1 MDAAGAKVGVGAT
14 VGTEVGAGVVA
25 GVGDGTAIAVAA
37 VAVAATVG
45 VAARAAAVGC
55 AAESCPHAVAASKT
69 SGKIKNRAAAL
80 NIWRETSENRY
91 APPVVNRQS
100 IAIAPRG
107 VKPPSRLEIGES
119 PFT

>member
-14 VGTEVGAGVVA
+14 VGTAVGAGVAV
-25 GVGDGTAIAVAA
+25 GVGDGTAAASTVAA
-37 VAVAATVG
+37 AATVG

-55 AAESCPHAVAASKT
+55 AAESCPHAAAASKT

-80 NIWRETSENRY
+80 NIWRKTSENRY
-91 APPVVNRQS
+91 APPVDDRQS

-107 VKPPSRLEIGES
+107 VKPPPRLEIGES